1 MRRARPPR
9 PTLVLERRLAAEGAL
24 PVAGL
29 DEVGRGALA
38 GPLVAAAVALP
49 LERRG
54 LRRALS
60 GVRDSKQMGQTQR
73 RLWAERVRRMALASG
88 IGVATPEE
96 VDDQGPLVATYL
108 AMNRALCALGLT
120 PCHLLLDHVRLP
132 EVAIPQTSVTHGD
145 ARVLSIAAASIL
157 AKVWRDDLMR
167 NLAETYPLYGFD
179 HHKGYGTPEHLA
191 ALQQYGPS
199 PIHRL
204 SFHPVNLWAEAAAA

>member
-60 GVRDSKQMGQTQR
+60 GVRDSKQMGESQR

-88 IGVATPEE
+88 IGLATPEE
-96 VDDQGPLVATYL
+96 VDEQGPLVATYL
-108 AMNRALCALGLT
+108 AMERALAALGLT
-120 PCHLLLDHVRLP
+120 PCHLLIDHVRLA

-145 ARVLSIAAASIL
+145 ALVLSIAAASIL

-167 NLAETYPLYGFD
+167 NLSEIYPLYGFA
-179 HHKGYGTPEHLA
+179 HHKGYGTPESLA

-199 PIHRL
+199 LIHRR
-204 SFHPVNLWAEAAAA
+204 SFHPVNFWAEAAA

>member
-1 MRRARPPR
+1 MRRARQPR
-9 PTLVLERRLAAEGAL
+9 PTLVLERRLAAAGAV
-24 PVAGL
+24 PIAGL

-60 GVRDSKQMGQTQR
+60 GVRDSKQMGETQR

-88 IGVATPEE
+88 IGVASPAE
-96 VDDQGPLVATYL
+96 VDDQGPLAATYL
-108 AMNRALCALGLT
+108 AMERALAALGLI

-132 EVAIPQTSVTHGD
+132 KVAIPQTPVTHGD
-145 ARVLSIAAASIL
+145 ALVLSIAAASIL

-167 NLAETYPLYGFD
+167 NLAETYPLYGFAQ
-179 HHKGYGTPEHLA
+179 HKGYGTPEHLA
-191 ALQQYGPS
+191 ALQRHGPS
-199 PIHRL
+199 LIHRR
-204 SFHPVNLWAEAAAA
+204 SFHPVNLWAQAAAA